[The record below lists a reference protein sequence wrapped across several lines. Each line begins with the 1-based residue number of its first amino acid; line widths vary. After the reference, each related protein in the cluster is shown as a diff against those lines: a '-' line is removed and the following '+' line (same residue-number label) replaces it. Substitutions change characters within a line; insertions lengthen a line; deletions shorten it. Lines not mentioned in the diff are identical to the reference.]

1 MFLSH
6 KHEAQQFLKTE
17 AEQNK
22 MQEYFLPSVTIY
34 SVVACSMWISESALE
49 RAGNTIRHLQ
59 AFSNVSLHSVSKC
72 SNNSN
77 VNICYAIM

>member
-6 KHEAQQFLKTE
+6 KHEAQQFLKIE

-49 RAGNTIRHLQ
+49 RLATQLDTYKLLAMSPCILCQN
-59 AFSNVSLHSVSKC
+59 A
-72 SNNSN
+72 
-77 VNICYAIM
+77 AITVM